1 MRKPFLAKQTHMYDS
16 MAKFTLSAL
25 VVLLLTCVPAAAQSD
40 WQLFGGVSY
49 IRSEIT
55 PYLEPF
61 GLNSISAMGWGAS
74 ITNYS
79 SLRWLG
85 ATADVSGVYKNPTI
99 TIPADYIEPG
109 FPETDMEFTNL
120 IYTPTYTAMF
130 GPSFAYRNNP
140 NIEPFAHVMIGAVY
154 REASLTSKGQILA
167 GTSVSGSEWVLGYA
181 LGGGVDIK
189 ISKLLALRGQ
199 VDWIRS
205 TFSDFDT
212 DRQNNIKV
220 MGGLVFRIGE

>member
-1 MRKPFLAKQTHMYDS
+1 MQKLSLARHTHVRS
-16 MAKFTLSAL
+16 MLVRLMLSAATILL
-25 VVLLLTCVPAAAQSD
+25 VTCVPAAAQSD

-61 GLNSISAMGWGAS
+61 GLDNIDAIGWGAS
-74 ITNYS
+74 ITNYT

-85 ATADVSGVYKNPTI
+85 ATADVSGVYKNPII
-99 TIPADYIEPG
+99 TIPADFLGPG
-109 FPETDMEFTNL
+109 VPETDTEFTNL

-140 NIEPFAHVMIGAVY
+140 NIEPFAHVLLGAVY
-154 REASLTSKGQILA
+154 REASLTSKGETLLGA
-167 GTSVSGSEWVLGYA
+167 PLSDAEWVFGYG

-205 TFSDFDT
+205 TFSDLDT
-212 DRQNNIKV
+212 DRQNNFKV
-220 MGGLVFRIGE
+220 MGGLVFRISE